1 MKVTLLGTGTS
12 CGVPLIGCHCEV
24 CTSKD
29 PRDKRL
35 RCSMLV
41 ETGSSCI
48 LIDCGPD
55 FREQMLRIGFE
66 RPIDACFITHE
77 HYDHVGGID
86 DLRPLSYPKT
96 IDLYADP
103 YAAKHLEQRLPYCLV
118 KHIYPGIPQLS
129 LHRMQPHESVKV
141 GDLRV
146 TAISIMHGKLP
157 ILGFRINDIA
167 YITDMKTMPDSELE
181 LLQGLRLLIVNGLRQ
196 KPHPTHQTID
206 EAVNLVRRL
215 EVPEARIIHMSHDVG
230 LHADIDPTLPEGIHL
245 AYDGEVIEI
254 ND

>member
-1 MKVTLLGTGTS
+1 
-12 CGVPLIGCHCEV
+12 
-24 CTSKD
+24 
-29 PRDKRL
+29 
-35 RCSMLV
+35 
-41 ETGSSCI
+41 
-48 LIDCGPD
+48 
-55 FREQMLRIGFE
+55 
-66 RPIDACFITHE
+66 
-77 HYDHVGGID
+77 
-86 DLRPLSYPKT
+86 
-96 IDLYADP
+96 
-103 YAAKHLEQRLPYCLV
+103 
-118 KHIYPGIPQLS
+118 
-129 LHRMQPHESVKV
+129 MQPHESVKV